1 MTTEITENNLAKY
14 FAQRNGDNGIDAF
27 KGIFAKRED
36 QYLNWPSRVA
46 SFTMGN
52 PYELFGDFEDE
63 PGNPLTRTCGIC
75 TFEYLAPTLNAF
87 YFTNDTIAGETIT
100 VSFTITMTRG

>member
-14 FAQRNGDNGIDAF
+14 FAQRNGDSGIDAF
-27 KGIFAKRED
+27 KAIFSKRED
-36 QYLNWPSRVA
+36 QYLNWPSYVA

-52 PYELFGDFEDE
+52 PYTLFADFEDE
-63 PGNPLTRTCGIC
+63 PENPLTRTCGIC
-75 TFEYLAPTLNAF
+75 TFSGITLNAF

>member
-1 MTTEITENNLAKY
+1 MTQEITENNLAKY
-14 FAQRNGDNGIDAF
+14 FAQRNGGDGVDAF
-27 KGIFAKRED
+27 NALFSKRVD
-36 QYLNWPSRVA
+36 PYLNHPAYVA

-52 PYELFGDFEDE
+52 PYVLVADFEDE

-75 TFEYLAPTLNAF
+75 TFVAETPTLNAF
-87 YFTNDTIAGETIT
+87 FYTNDSVAGETIT